1 METKMK
7 NMSLDHPRSTLFY
20 NFLDDYID
28 NAREDISKDY
38 FHLIVVAEA
47 FSQGFKDGDS
57 NNKKTFRE
65 DLIEKRIES
74 YKQRYL
80 QAYILAKK
88 VLAELALINT
98 SARGLFINVHEDNPK
113 VLISV
118 PDDLLLDDFWVEAA
132 YKAAFNS
139 QDIFKSAF
147 SNSNLDISLVSS
159 ENLDVGLLRADG
171 YDYFEEIN

>member
-1 METKMK
+1 M
-7 NMSLDHPRSTLFY
+7 
-20 NFLDDYID
+20 
-28 NAREDISKDY
+28 
-38 FHLIVVAEA
+38 AEA
-47 FSQGFKDGDS
+47 YSQGFKDGES
-57 NNKKTFRE
+57 SNKKTFIE

-88 VLAELALINT
+88 VLDELALINT

-118 PDDLLLDDFWVEAA
+118 PDDLLLDDFWVDAA
-132 YKAAFNS
+132 YKAAFDS

-147 SNSNLDISLVSS
+147 SKYNLDISFVSS
-159 ENLDVGLLRADG
+159 ENLDVDLLQGDG
-171 YDYFEEIN
+171 YDYFEEVN